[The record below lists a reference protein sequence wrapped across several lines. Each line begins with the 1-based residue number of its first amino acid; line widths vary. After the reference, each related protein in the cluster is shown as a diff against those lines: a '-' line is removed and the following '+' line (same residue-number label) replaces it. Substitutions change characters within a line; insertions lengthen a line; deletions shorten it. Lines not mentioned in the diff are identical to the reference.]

1 MKNSALIEQD
11 LAWLE
16 QCVEYRIE
24 EFLNSER
31 AHHGL
36 PVAPGFHTDEA
47 DDYWTPLHYAA
58 RYGKKEIV
66 EILIAKII
74 GDKNPQNRKGFPET
88 GTVTPET
95 LAKQNGHYDIVKMIK
110 NVTNDD
116 CEVFCPTIKNK
127 PDMPAQCMKSTLL
140 EG

>member
-1 MKNSALIEQD
+1 MASKKKFQAFSIRLFTNKS
-11 LAWLE
+11 
-16 QCVEYRIE
+16 
-24 EFLNSER
+24 S
-31 AHHGL
+31 
-36 PVAPGFHTDEA
+36 
-47 DDYWTPLHYAA
+47 LHFAA
-58 RYGKKEIV
+58 NFGKKEIV

-88 GTVTPET
+88 GTVTPES
-95 LAKQNGHYDIVKMIK
+95 LAERYKHYEIVKMIK

-127 PDMPAQCMKSTLL
+127 PDMPAQCMKPHLL

>member
-1 MKNSALIEQD
+1 
-11 LAWLE
+11 
-16 QCVEYRIE
+16 
-24 EFLNSER
+24 
-31 AHHGL
+31 
-36 PVAPGFHTDEA
+36 
-47 DDYWTPLHYAA
+47 
-58 RYGKKEIV
+58 V

-88 GTVTPET
+88 GTVTPES
-95 LAKQNGHYDIVKMIK
+95 LAERYKRYEIVKMIK

-127 PDMPAQCMKSTLL
+127 PDMPAQCMKPHLL